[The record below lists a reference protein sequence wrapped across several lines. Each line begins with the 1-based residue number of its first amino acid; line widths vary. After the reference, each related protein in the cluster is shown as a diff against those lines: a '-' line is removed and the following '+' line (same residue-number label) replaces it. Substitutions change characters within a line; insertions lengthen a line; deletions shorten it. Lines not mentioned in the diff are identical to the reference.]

1 MSLNSDKARQEL
13 SWKNIYNVDET
24 IKVAYEWYN
33 CFIDDKNIYNMSLMQ
48 FNKYMELV
56 NEKISVSYAQ
66 TVYGKKEINAV
77 IKCLNESTQMGYYA
91 RTFEKEIAKFLTKSM
106 AYSSILV
113 LRLCILEW
121 KLLDLKRVEK

>member
-1 MSLNSDKARQEL
+1 MSKVKSVDYIFKENDLYESNFLSLNSDKARQEL

-56 NEKISVSYAQ
+56 NEK
-66 TVYGKKEINAV
+66 N
-77 IKCLNESTQMGYYA
+77 
-91 RTFEKEIAKFLTKSM
+91 
-106 AYSSILV
+106 
-113 LRLCILEW
+113 
-121 KLLDLKRVEK
+121 